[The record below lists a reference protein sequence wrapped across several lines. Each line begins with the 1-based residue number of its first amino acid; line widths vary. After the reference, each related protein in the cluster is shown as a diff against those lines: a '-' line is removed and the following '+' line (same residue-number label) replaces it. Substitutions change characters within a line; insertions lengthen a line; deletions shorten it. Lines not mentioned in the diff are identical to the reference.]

1 MSYANNITVAG
12 QSTPIR
18 EILGAGGKMK
28 KKQIFILRYLLNN
41 QSKNNKILEI
51 NVS

>member
-12 QSTPIR
+12 QSTQIR

-28 KKQIFILRYLLNN
+28 KKTDFHFAISLKQPV
-41 QSKNNKILEI
+41 QKQ
-51 NVS
+51 